1 MALTPTGFPPQPR
14 QHLMARLA
22 AELRAR
28 ADTAREEAVTGRLAD
43 PARAAGGRVAE
54 ILGLEQALG
63 ETAQHREIID
73 LAAARA
79 AAIQAGL
86 GALREMAAGL
96 ATTGQQALESHLGV
110 AHPPVSVA
118 ARQALEGAVSALNVS
133 FGGRALFAGDAGD
146 GNAVAAAADIMAAAL
161 PLIEAAPTAGQA
173 YADLDTAFTA
183 AGGLYDTTVYV
194 GGSGDAPA
202 SEVAPGV
209 RLAYAARADEP
220 AVRALMRD
228 LVALAAAFDPE
239 NAIPEAER
247 RGLAER
253 AIAGLRGNVEGLA
266 AISARVGT
274 AEERLAT
281 LGARHQAA
289 EATLTAAHQRLAG
302 RDQFEAATELTGIE
316 AQLETAYLATA
327 RLARLSLASFLR

>member
-1 MALTPTGFPPQPR
+1 MALSPTGFPPQPR
-14 QHLMARLA
+14 QHLMARLV

-54 ILGLEQALG
+54 ILALEQALG

-79 AAIQAGL
+79 AAIQGSL
-86 GALREMAAGL
+86 GALREL
-96 ATTGQQALESHLGV
+96 AVDIATGGQTALESHLDA

-118 ARQALEGAVSALNVS
+118 ARQALEAAVSALNVS
-133 FGGRALFAGDAGD
+133 FGGRALFAGNAGD
-146 GNAVAAAADIMAAAL
+146 GNAVAGAADIMAAAL
-161 PLIEAAPTAGQA
+161 PRIEAAPTAGQA
-173 YADLDTAFTA
+173 YADLDVAFTA
-183 AGGLYDTTVYV
+183 AGGLYDATVYV

-202 SEVAPGV
+202 SEVAPGE

-220 AVRALMRD
+220 AVRALLRD
-228 LVALAAAFDPE
+228 LVALAAAFDPA

-266 AISARVGT
+266 AISARVGS
-274 AEERLAT
+274 AEKRLAAV
-281 LGARHQAA
+281 GARHQAA
-289 EATLTAAHQRLAG
+289 EAGLTVAHRQLAG
-302 RDQFEAATELTGIE
+302 RDQFEAASELGGIE
-316 AQLETAYLATA
+316 AQLETAYLTTA
-327 RLARLSLASFLR
+327 RLARLSLANFLR